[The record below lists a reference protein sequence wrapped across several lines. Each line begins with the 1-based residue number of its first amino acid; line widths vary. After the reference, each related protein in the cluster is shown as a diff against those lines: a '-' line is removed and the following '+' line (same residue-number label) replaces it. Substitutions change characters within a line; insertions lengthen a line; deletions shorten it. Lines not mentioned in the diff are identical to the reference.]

1 MQQVG
6 LVDPGELTL
15 DMAGLNK
22 VRNRNFE
29 RMKEERRGFFYDK
42 NAFLKETQPRMS
54 SKALFG
60 NSVSLPKKKCNGG
73 YYICKYPPIFTPV
86 TMGDYSLR

>member
-1 MQQVG
+1 VQQVG
-6 LVDPGELTL
+6 LVGAGELTL

-42 NAFLKETQPRMS
+42 NAFLKE
-54 SKALFG
+54 A
-60 NSVSLPKKKCNGG
+60 
-73 YYICKYPPIFTPV
+73 
-86 TMGDYSLR
+86 